1 MENKHLPVAF
11 EVLESYA
18 QIFRNLFQEITG
30 KALPPDTEL
39 NHNCFEKNDLSR
51 TLRDVIN
58 QAMGAQLAFHPL
70 KLYHYVF
77 KHLRFKERNEFSRFQ
92 KHPDGAVIWKV
103 TKIFPDMLFQ
113 LLGYQNLE
121 DFIKRESSR
130 LGEEVVLRQRQYIKQ
145 YYVTRQHTGRQA
157 VAFYH
162 CYISDLKGLKIG
174 KLAVFNDDT
183 VELILNDRDL
193 SHYCGLI
200 KKNTNWSAMDFWK
213 IQKRTFKASC
223 RKLPSNQAF
232 EVSFKF
238 LPEEDF
244 QEHIFIFGTYS
255 AINRNDYDIKNPA
268 RVAGSIMLEWINVER
283 PENMDFLS
291 LPFIKPDQ
299 IDPIIAAKVS
309 GKRIEE
315 LKTYMRKSSAEDF
328 LERRKEELQLINANN
343 HTAF

>member
-18 QIFRNLFQEITG
+18 QIFRTLFQEITG

-174 KLAVFNDDT
+174 KLA
-183 VELILNDRDL
+183 
-193 SHYCGLI
+193 
-200 KKNTNWSAMDFWK
+200 
-213 IQKRTFKASC
+213 
-223 RKLPSNQAF
+223 
-232 EVSFKF
+232 
-238 LPEEDF
+238 
-244 QEHIFIFGTYS
+244 
-255 AINRNDYDIKNPA
+255 
-268 RVAGSIMLEWINVER
+268 GSIMLEWINVER